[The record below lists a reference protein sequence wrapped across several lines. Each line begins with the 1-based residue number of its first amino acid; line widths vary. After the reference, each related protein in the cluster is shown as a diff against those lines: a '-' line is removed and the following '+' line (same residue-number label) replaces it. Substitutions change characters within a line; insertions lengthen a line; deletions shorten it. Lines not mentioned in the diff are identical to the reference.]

1 MTGSYQRIDEA
12 AVAAANER
20 GVLRMRRIL
29 FIALALVPWGAAQ
42 AGFKVIEPPAPAKPA
57 ATLPAP
63 ATTPPA
69 SETPAAVKP
78 AVASA
83 TPAKA
88 GFQPLDGGSPDEA
101 FTPQSGAFGSSAVT
115 YTGIPPED
123 IEIRRGLGKDVRLA
137 DALKQIAPEGWR
149 GFGRPEI
156 ADSFNPDKTISWAGG
171 KPWPAV
177 LDQVARNEGLAVEID
192 WNRRHLYV
200 GKRTPAPTQLAQ
212 AEPAAAATPIAAPPP
227 AAPVVA
233 QPVWDA
239 KVGSTVRA
247 TLEEWAKRAGW
258 MLVWPMGDL
267 DYRIV
272 APLRFDG
279 SIVDATSKLARLY
292 ETAERPLA
300 VDIHTNQKVIAF
312 SEKGV
317 VAP

>member
-1 MTGSYQRIDEA
+1 M
-12 AVAAANER
+12 VAANEH

-29 FIALALVPWGAAQ
+29 FVVLALAPWGAVH
-42 AGFKVIEPPAPAKPA
+42 AGFKVIEPPVQAKPA
-57 ATLPAP
+57 AEPAP
-63 ATTPPA
+63 AAPPA
-69 SETPAAVKP
+69 PAQTMAKQL
-78 AVASA
+78 VAKA
-83 TPAKA
+83 EPAKP
-88 GFQPLDGGSPDEA
+88 GFQPLDGGVDDHGEFSPK
-101 FTPQSGAFGSSAVT
+101 SGAFGTSVVT
-115 YTGIPPED
+115 YTGIPPEN
-123 IEIRRGLGKDVRLA
+123 IEIRRGLGKGVRLA

-156 ADSFNPDKTISWAGG
+156 AQTFNPDKTINWVGG

-192 WNRRHLYV
+192 WERRHLYV
-200 GKRTPAPTQLAQ
+200 GKRAVTALAQVTPAEPPP
-212 AEPAAAATPIAAPPP
+212 PAAAVVI

-233 QPVWDA
+233 APAWDA

-247 TLEEWAKRAGW
+247 TMEEWAKRAGW

-300 VDIHTNQKVIAF
+300 VNIHTTQKVIAF

-317 VAP
+317 AAQ